1 MTKIDMIV
9 KAEHMYTLQGEGV
22 GYREDHALAID
33 RGRIVALGPIGEIEQ
48 AYTAEKVIDGEDN
61 VILPGLIDAH
71 MHTSLA
77 TLRGLAQDV
86 NNWMMHGVGPF
97 QVAATDETRI
107 AGAKLGIAEAILN
120 GTTTIGEDG
129 VCSDAI
135 CQIIDNMGPRGN
147 FSVRV
152 REAKN
157 RVYQPGEL
165 YEYDPNLGEKSLQE
179 VLSTFD
185 KWHDHDDQRIK
196 IRFGPQGADFVS
208 EEMLHKI
215 KKLAKERN
223 TRIHM
228 HLSQGSRETKQM
240 EMRYGS
246 RTIPWL
252 ARINYFDEDFVGIHL
267 TDALHEEVKTVAGRK
282 ASMVLCSGSI
292 GIIDGIAPPAQV
304 FLDAGGLVAL
314 GSDQAPGNNCHNI
327 INEMKLTALFNKI
340 KYEDPEIMPC
350 WKVLRMATIEGA
362 KALGIGD
369 ITGSLEA
376 GKYADL
382 IIVNTK
388 HPSVAPMYKKPMRN
402 FIPNLVYSAQG
413 NEVDTVIAAGKVL
426 VEKRK
431 PVTFNLDE
439 IFAEAQKHAD
449 LASAAAEKN
458 FWEINGVNAVYM
470 REEKL

>member
-1 MTKIDMIV
+1 MKKIDMIV
-9 KAEHMYTLQGEGV
+9 KAEHMYTLEGAGV
-22 GYREDHALAID
+22 GYKEGHALAVD
-33 RGRIVALGPIGEIEQ
+33 RGIIIAIDTIAEIEKE
-48 AYTAEKVIDGEDN
+48 YSAEKIIDGKDN

-97 QVAATDETRI
+97 QVASTDQTRI

-129 VCSDAI
+129 GCSDAI
-135 CQIIDNMGPRGN
+135 CQIISEMGPRGN

-165 YEYDPNLGEKSLQE
+165 YEYDAGLGEKSLSE
-179 VLSTFD
+179 ALSTFE

-196 IRFGPQGADFVS
+196 VRFGPQGADFVS
-208 EEMLHKI
+208 EDMLHKI

-252 ARINYFDEDFVGIHL
+252 AKLDYFDENFVGIHL
-267 TDALHEEVKTVAGRK
+267 TDALDDEVRTVAGRK

-292 GIIDGIAPPAQV
+292 GIIDGIAPPAKV
-304 FLDAGGLVAL
+304 FQDAGGMVAL

-327 INEMKLTALFNKI
+327 VNEMKLTALFNKI
-340 KYEDPEIMPC
+340 KFEDPEVMPC

-362 KALGIGD
+362 KAIGIGD
-369 ITGSLEA
+369 ITGSLEV
-376 GKYADL
+376 GKYADF
-382 IIVNTK
+382 IVVDTK
-388 HPSVAPMYKKPMRN
+388 HPALAPLYKKPMRN

-413 NEVDTVIAAGKVL
+413 NEIDTVVVAGKVL
-426 VEKRK
+426 VENRK
-431 PVTFNLDE
+431 PLTFNLDE
-439 IFAEAQKHAD
+439 ILAEAQKHAD
-449 LASAAAEKN
+449 IASLAAEKN

-470 REEKL
+470 RENKL